1 MGGDRWFASDNN
13 AGTHP
18 RIMEALARAN
28 SGHAIGYG
36 DDPITQAAEAAV
48 AGLFSPGAEVRFVLN
63 GTGANVYAL
72 GCFAG
77 QGDAVL
83 CSDCAHIQVDET
95 GAPVAV
101 LGVQLVLV
109 ETADGKIQAHALE
122 ETIREYD
129 NMHKARPA
137 AVSISQ
143 PTELGTLYTPAE
155 IAELCGIAHSHGLAV
170 HVDGARLS
178 NAAVALGVG
187 PAEAAG
193 YLAEKTAAFDHGS
206 DVVCFGGTK
215 NGLMFGEA
223 VVFAPRIDGKSPDTA
238 RLRKTRLQ
246 LASKMRYIAAQF
258 GEYVKDSLW
267 RECAT
272 LANDAARRLA
282 DGMAERGIALRYP
295 AQTNGVFVKL
305 PGPVVEELRAKRFF
319 YDWEGG
325 AIRWMASWDTSE
337 DDVAAL
343 LADLDASL
351 ARYRSAHPA
360 EPVIAVDG
368 ELADILSSG
377 RAFLKSTWETVE
389 RFPSPQSLGV
399 ARPPFVR
406 PVPDGARIIALPDP
420 EASAL
425 GGKSFRE
432 LTAGRRSR
440 RRYRNEPISLEEL
453 SFLLWAS
460 AGVRKVAADYAMR
473 TVPSGGAR
481 HPLDTML
488 YVRRVDGLE
497 PGIYRFLP
505 VERSLALLKAAS
517 IVPGADTSKNGWLDL
532 DAQADAGLLE
542 QLWNCAVLFVWTAV
556 PYRTEWRYTAAA
568 AKTILLDAGHVC
580 QALYGASEALGLG
593 TCAQA
598 AYDQEKL
605 DWLLGVDGVEEFA
618 LYAAPVG
625 RV

>member
-18 RIMEALARAN
+18 RIMEALLRAN
-28 SGHAIGYG
+28 HGHAIGYG

-83 CSDCAHIQVDET
+83 CTDCAHIQVDET

-109 ETADGKIQAHALE
+109 KTVLGKMQAHALE
-122 ETIREYD
+122 ETIHEYD
-129 NMHKARPA
+129 FMHKARPA

-155 IAELCGIAHSHGLAV
+155 IAELCRIAHSHGLAV

-193 YLAEKTAAFDHGS
+193 YLAENPAAADHGA

-223 VVFAPRIDGKSPDTA
+223 VVFAPRSDGRTPDTA

-258 GEYVKDSLW
+258 GEYVKDGLW

-282 DGMAERGIALRYP
+282 EGMSERGIALEYP

-305 PGPVVEELRAKRFF
+305 PAPVVEELRAKRFF

-325 AIRWMASWDTSE
+325 AIRWMASWDTRE
-337 DDVAAL
+337 DDVADL

-351 ARYRSAHPA
+351 ARYRAAHPG
-360 EPVIAVDG
+360 EPRMAADG
-368 ELADILSSG
+368 ELAGLLAAG
-377 RAFLKSTWETVE
+377 RAFLKD
-389 RFPSPQSLGV
+389 R
-399 ARPPFVR
+399 
-406 PVPDGARIIALPDP
+406 
-420 EASAL
+420 
-425 GGKSFRE
+425 KS
-432 LTAGRRSR
+432 
-440 RRYRNEPISLEEL
+440 
-453 SFLLWAS
+453 
-460 AGVRKVAADYAMR
+460 VV
-473 TVPSGGAR
+473 
-481 HPLDTML
+481 
-488 YVRRVDGLE
+488 
-497 PGIYRFLP
+497 
-505 VERSLALLKAAS
+505 
-517 IVPGADTSKNGWLDL
+517 
-532 DAQADAGLLE
+532 
-542 QLWNCAVLFVWTAV
+542 
-556 PYRTEWRYTAAA
+556 
-568 AKTILLDAGHVC
+568 
-580 QALYGASEALGLG
+580 
-593 TCAQA
+593 
-598 AYDQEKL
+598 
-605 DWLLGVDGVEEFA
+605 
-618 LYAAPVG
+618 
-625 RV
+625 

>member
-1 MGGDRWFASDNN
+1 MSGDRWFASDNN
-13 AGTHP
+13 ASTHP
-18 RIMEALARAN
+18 RIMEALVRAN
-28 SGHAIGYG
+28 QGHAVGYG
-36 DDPITQAAEAAV
+36 DDPVTTAAEAAV
-48 AGLFSPGAEVRFVLN
+48 AGLFGPGAMVRFVLN

-109 ETADGKIQAHALE
+109 KTILGKMQAHALE
-122 ETIREYD
+122 ETIHEYD

-143 PTELGTLYTPAE
+143 PTELGTLYSPAE
-155 IAELCGIAHSHGLAV
+155 IAELCRIAHSHGLAV
-170 HVDGARLS
+170 HIDGARLS

-193 YLAEKTAAFDHGS
+193 YLAEKSASADHGA

-223 VVFAPRIDGKSPDTA
+223 VVFAPRVDCKLPDTA

-258 GEYVKDSLW
+258 AEYVKDGLW

-272 LANDAARRLA
+272 LANAAARRLA
-282 DGMAERGIALRYP
+282 DGMAERGIALEYP
-295 AQTNGVFVKL
+295 AQTNGIFVKL
-305 PGPVVEELRAKRFF
+305 PAAVVEELRAKRFF

-325 AIRWMASWDTSE
+325 AIRWMASWDTSGE
-337 DDVAAL
+337 DVDTL
-343 LADLDASL
+343 LADLDTSL
-351 ARYRSAHPA
+351 AHYRATHPE
-360 EPVIAVDG
+360 EPGKAADG
-368 ELADILSSG
+368 ELAGMLASG
-377 RAFLKSTWETVE
+377 RAFLKSTWETLE
-389 RFPSPQSLGV
+389 LFPSPQSLGV
-399 ARPPFVR
+399 ARPPFVG
-406 PVPDGARIIALPDP
+406 PIPDGARIIALPDP
-420 EASAL
+420 AESSL
-425 GGKSFRE
+425 GEKSFRE
-432 LTAGRRSR
+432 LTASRRSR
-440 RRYRNEPISLEEL
+440 RRYKNEALSLEEL

-460 AGVRKVAADYAMR
+460 AGVRKVSADYTLR

-481 HPLDTML
+481 HPMDTIV
-488 YVRRVDGLE
+488 YVRRVTGLE

-505 VERSLALLKAAS
+505 VERTLALLKPAAV
-517 IVPGADTSKNGWLDL
+517 VPGADTSKNGWLDL
-532 DAQADAGLLE
+532 DAQVDAGLLE
-542 QLWNCAVLFVWTAV
+542 QLWNCAALFVWTAI
-556 PYRTEWRYTAAA
+556 PYRTEWRYTLAA
-568 AKTILLDAGHVC
+568 AKTILLDAGHAC
-580 QALYGASEALGLG
+580 QALYGACEALGLG
-593 TCAQA
+593 TCAEA
-598 AYDQEKL
+598 AYDQEKM
-605 DWLLGVDGVEEFA
+605 DAALGVDGVDEFT